1 MIVIELSVSIDAPPE
16 RVFDLARSIDFHSVS
31 LAHTGEQAVGGRT
44 SGLIELGE
52 SVTWRARH
60 FGVRQHLT
68 SRISAF
74 DRPRYFQDTMVRGA
88 FAWMVHD
95 HYFDAAPDGGT
106 VLRDEFRFAAPL
118 GLLGRIAERLVLRRY
133 MTRFLQT
140 RNAVLKRVTESDEWR
155 QFLGG
160 NAAAWREPQG

>member
-1 MIVIELSVSIDAPPE
+1 VIAIRTTLPIDAPPD

-31 LAHTGEQAVGGRT
+31 LSHTGEEAVGGRT
-44 SGLIELGE
+44 SGLIGLGE

-95 HYFDAAPDGGT
+95 HFFDAAPDGGT

-118 GLLGRIAERLVLRRY
+118 GILGRIAERLVLRRY
-133 MTRFLQT
+133 MTRFLET
-140 RNAVLKRVTESDEWR
+140 RNAVLKRVAESDEWR
-155 QFLGG
+155 QFLDGTPV
-160 NAAAWREPQG
+160 APQG

>member
-1 MIVIELSVSIDAPPE
+1 MHIDAPPD

-31 LAHTGEQAVGGRT
+31 LAHTGEEAVGGRT
-44 SGLIELGE
+44 SWLIELGE

-95 HYFDAAPDGGT
+95 HYFDAAPGGGT

-118 GLLGRIAERLVLRRY
+118 GILGRIAERLVLRRY
-133 MTRFLQT
+133 MTRFLET
-140 RNAVLKRVTESDEWR
+140 RNAVLKRTAESDEWR
-155 QFLGG
+155 QFLDGTLG
-160 NAAAWREPQG
+160 APQG

>member
-1 MIVIELSVSIDAPPE
+1 MGVTVSLSTFIDAPPA

-31 LAHTGEQAVGGRT
+31 LSHTGEEAVGGRT

-74 DRPRYFQDTMVRGA
+74 DRPRYFQDTLVRGA
-88 FAWMVHD
+88 FAWMAHD
-95 HYFDAAPDGGT
+95 HFFDAAPDGGT

-118 GLLGRIAERLVLRRY
+118 GILGRIAERLVLRRY
-133 MTRFLQT
+133 MTRFLAA
-140 RNAVLKRVTESDEWR
+140 RNTVLKRVAESGEWR
-155 QFLGG
+155 EFVPADGS
-160 NAAAWREPQG
+160 